1 MLKYAEIRR
10 TEYDFDGTSKKST
23 SNILKLE
30 NNVGDKEL
38 LINLIKSEQFHSN
51 CLSELLSMSTK
62 DNVNAKNT
70 HPSL

>member
-38 LINLIKSEQFHSN
+38 LKNIIKSEQFH
-51 CLSELLSMSTK
+51 
-62 DNVNAKNT
+62 
-70 HPSL
+70 